1 LPSIPT
7 SGEKKLVLNDTK
19 LAALAPS
26 LEQIHDDREKERI
39 TRYHIDPYQWA
50 PDSQHLLFNAMGQ
63 LWLYT
68 LKSDTAVH
76 LAPSPDSAS
85 DPKFSPDGKRLAYVR
100 DHNLFAADLSGGLER
115 ALTRET
121 NEKDDN
127 ILNGEVDWVYAEEL
141 TVRSNYFW
149 SPEGN
154 EIVYLQMDETDV
166 PSYPIVNSMPVHAKV
181 DQEKYPQA
189 GDPNPVV
196 RLGIVGSSGGKTRWL
211 SPTEDRN
218 SYIPRFGWVREG
230 IIWTEVLNRAQDRM
244 DLYFIDAHSGRSRKV
259 LTESAPGA
267 WINVSDDFRVL
278 KSGDRFLWSS
288 WRDGTTQLYLYSFD
302 KENPLGSDAKLE
314 LQLTMGDFEMLGVEG
329 VDEAS
334 GTIYFSCNKGDARQ
348 KQLYSVTLDGSDL
361 RRVSQTDGTHK
372 PTFADS
378 GKHYIDE
385 FSSVVIPPRLSVC
398 VSGDC
403 HQVWAS
409 ASIANFDLIPPTF
422 LEFKADDGT
431 KLYGE
436 LVLPHGSNAGQRVP
450 LVVNIYGGP
459 AGQLVA
465 NSWIEDKEW
474 AGADGL
480 FHQLLAQKGFAIFTV
495 DNRGTPN
502 RDRKFMTAVW
512 HQYGRVELKDQLT
525 ALDQL
530 LAQYPQI
537 DPARIAIWGWSNG
550 GSMTLYA
557 MTHSDRFKAGVSVA
571 PVVNWRLY
579 DSIYTERNNGLP
591 TDNDTTSYVDMDL
604 PRIADKLHGALLLVH
619 GTSDDNVHF
628 QNSVQMIEALIQAGK
643 PFAFMAYPNKTHSIS
658 GSADRIHLF
667 HRLEE
672 HFERELK

>member
-1 LPSIPT
+1 VSRWFSVTFVFLLSTSAFAQTSSATRPLSIEAIFAPGGITGRPPEAIKWSPDGSGFAFIQHDNAGERGELWLVDAT

-85 DPKFSPDGKRLAYVR
+85 DPKFSADGKRLAYVR

-334 GTIYFSCNKGDARQ
+334 GTIS
-348 KQLYSVTLDGSDL
+348 
-361 RRVSQTDGTHK
+361 
-372 PTFADS
+372 
-378 GKHYIDE
+378 
-385 FSSVVIPPRLSVC
+385 
-398 VSGDC
+398 
-403 HQVWAS
+403 
-409 ASIANFDLIPPTF
+409 
-422 LEFKADDGT
+422 
-431 KLYGE
+431 
-436 LVLPHGSNAGQRVP
+436 LVLTR
-450 LVVNIYGGP
+450 
-459 AGQLVA
+459 
-465 NSWIEDKEW
+465 KE
-474 AGADGL
+474 
-480 FHQLLAQKGFAIFTV
+480 
-495 DNRGTPN
+495 
-502 RDRKFMTAVW
+502 
-512 HQYGRVELKDQLT
+512 
-525 ALDQL
+525 
-530 LAQYPQI
+530 
-537 DPARIAIWGWSNG
+537 
-550 GSMTLYA
+550 
-557 MTHSDRFKAGVSVA
+557 
-571 PVVNWRLY
+571 
-579 DSIYTERNNGLP
+579 P
-591 TDNDTTSYVDMDL
+591 T
-604 PRIADKLHGALLLVH
+604 
-619 GTSDDNVHF
+619 
-628 QNSVQMIEALIQAGK
+628 
-643 PFAFMAYPNKTHSIS
+643 
-658 GSADRIHLF
+658 
-667 HRLEE
+667 
-672 HFERELK
+672 